1 MRKIKLSLTAIL
13 KNFQMQLLFMGII
26 IHARIKDGIIYPLEK
41 IDLDDKE
48 VLVQILKEDDPP
60 FKTKIESSNEMV
72 KQILEE
78 ELDLLL

>member
-1 MRKIKLSLTAIL
+1 
-13 KNFQMQLLFMGII
+13 MGII

-48 VLVQILKEDDPP
+48 VLVQILPEDKPP
-60 FKTKIESSNEMV
+60 FKTKIKASNEMV

>member
-1 MRKIKLSLTAIL
+1 
-13 KNFQMQLLFMGII
+13 MGII

-41 IDLDDKE
+41 INIEDKE
-48 VLVQILKEDDPP
+48 VLVKILKEDNPP

>member
-1 MRKIKLSLTAIL
+1 
-13 KNFQMQLLFMGII
+13 MGII

-41 IDLDDKE
+41 IDLDDRE

-60 FKTKIESSNEMV
+60 FKTKIKASNEMV